1 MLLPL
6 FDGFNPPYD
15 IWSRRELSLD
25 EKLSGKHTSYEIN
38 WGVKERLEKSI
49 SNPFEAAKHMVERGA
64 DGALN
69 NFIESSLNKSYVFKN
84 WRSRMPSS
92 VPKNI
97 ARYQKSYPNC
107 DLDMVNNE
115 VINVG
120 CLPSEGQYF
129 FHGGYL
135 FGSGVLAFNTSKP
148 LSTTL
153 CPQVA
158 LREAEFKGK
167 AYDQG
172 EIHLYVLYVVN
183 PRTKVYVF
191 RNNGSNLGHE
201 KEVLFGA
208 RANLKIVR
216 KTLINDSYSVG
227 KFQYPDKTIPAYV
240 IEVTIS

>member
-6 FDGFNPPYD
+6 FDGFYPPYE
-15 IWSRRELSLD
+15 IWSRRELSLN
-25 EKLSGKHTSYEIN
+25 EKLSGKHTHYEIN

-49 SNPFEAAKHMVERGA
+49 SNPFEAAKHMVESGA
-64 DGALN
+64 DGALS
-69 NFIESSLNKSYVFKN
+69 NFIERSLNESKVFKN
-84 WRSRMPSS
+84 WRSRMPSRI
-92 VPKNI
+92 PTNI

-107 DLDMVNNE
+107 ELNMVNSEIN
-115 VINVG
+115 NVG
-120 CLPSEGQYF
+120 CLPSTGQYF

-135 FGSGVLAFNTSKP
+135 FSDGILAFNTSKP
-148 LSTTL
+148 LSTSL

-158 LREAEFKGK
+158 LREAEHIGK

-172 EIHLYVLYVVN
+172 EIHLYVLKVIN

-201 KEVLFGA
+201 KEILFGA
-208 RANLKIVR
+208 RANLHLTS
-216 KTLINDSYSVG
+216 KTLITDLYNVG
-227 KFQYPDKTIPAYV
+227 KFGYVDKTIPAYV